1 MAVTHD
7 VRRTADKVSFQRRWD
22 MATHTNQTTGCAK
35 MVVHAID
42 VLDVDRDLRGNPI
55 PLSDTLARCG
65 CGPQKCS
72 ILAKWVNKKRALVGK
87 PPLPSGT
94 IKPSTT
100 IAEVIDHV
108 CA

>member
-1 MAVTHD
+1 MPTY
-7 VRRTADKVSFQRRWD
+7 
-22 MATHTNQTTGCAK
+22 TNQTTGCAK

-42 VLDVDRDLRGNPI
+42 VLDVDRDLQSDPI

-72 ILAKWVNKKRALVGK
+72 ILAKWVKKKRAIAGK
-87 PPLPSGT
+87 PPLPAGT
-94 IKPSTT
+94 IKTSTT
-100 IAEVIDHV
+100 ISEVIAHV